1 MKTRTFLL
9 CFALPA
15 ILAITTSFVYG
26 EAVPPQ
32 QPPSTKWEK
41 EIAAF
46 ETADKTTPPPQKAIL
61 FVGSSSIRLW
71 DNMASYFPGYQ
82 IIQRGF
88 GGGQLSDVVQ
98 YADRIVIP
106 YNPRV
111 IIVGAGGNDIRAH
124 RSPEEVLASFQA
136 FVGKVRAKLP
146 NVRICFMSL
155 YPSPSDWKW
164 HEQQEKA
171 NALVAKY
178 ISTGADLHYIDLWT
192 PMLGADGQPRID
204 IFKADK
210 HHNNEAGYKI
220 RVAAILPFLK

>member
-1 MKTRTFLL
+1 MKTKTSLL
-9 CFALPA
+9 CLALSA
-15 ILAITTSFVYG
+15 LLAITTSFVYG
-26 EAVPPQ
+26 EAVPSQ
-32 QPPSTKWEK
+32 QSPSTKWEK

-46 ETADKTTPPPQKAIL
+46 EAADKTTPPPQGAIL

-88 GGGQLSDVVQ
+88 GGGELSDVVQ

-106 YNPRV
+106 YKPRI
-111 IIVGAGGNDIRAH
+111 IIVGAGGNDIRA
-124 RSPEEVLASFQA
+124 RKQPEEVLASFKA
-136 FVGKVRAKLP
+136 FVEKVRAKLP

-155 YPSPSDWKW
+155 YPSPSDWKG

-171 NALVAKY
+171 NALIAKY
-178 ISTGADLHYIDLWT
+178 ISTGSDLHYIDLWT
-192 PMLGADGQPRID
+192 PMLGADDQPCTD